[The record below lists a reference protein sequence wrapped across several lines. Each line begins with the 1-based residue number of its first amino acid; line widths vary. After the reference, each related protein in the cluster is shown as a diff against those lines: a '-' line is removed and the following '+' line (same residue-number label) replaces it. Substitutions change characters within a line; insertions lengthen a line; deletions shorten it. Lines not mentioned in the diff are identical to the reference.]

1 MKDIEIH
8 GQIER
13 KVRAKRQKRE
23 EGKGERVARASELS
37 FTASRPTRP
46 CTAST
51 GTGPI
56 SRIYIES
63 RRISPSCPAAALL
76 STQRTNITTLAPAAN
91 SRVKRASVPLY
102 AESSRTPQDT
112 RNPSC
117 LVSRPSL
124 STFDA
129 PRRCDATRY
138 DAIRRDTTR
147 YDATRSCVLDRA
159 SRLRSSRAAES
170 GIDSG

>member
-1 MKDIEIH
+1 MVTDRRR
-8 GQIER
+8 GR
-13 KVRAKRQKRE
+13 RE
-23 EGKGERVARASELS
+23 GGGESHARRNCL
-37 FTASRPTRP
+37 FASRPTR
-46 CTAST
+46 T

-102 AESSRTPQDT
+102 ASPHAPLQDT

-129 PRRCDATRY
+129 PFVSPPFPSSTRR
-138 DAIRRDTTR
+138 
-147 YDATRSCVLDRA
+147 DATRSCVLDRA
-159 SRLRSSRAAES
+159 WLRSSRAAES